1 MDYSRKNSSQ
11 TGDKG
16 GVMEFA
22 GGIEEREISGINYI
36 EKEVEYSQEC
46 SWKTHDVEW
55 ISVKSVI
62 MFLFEIQ

>member
-16 GVMEFA
+16 GGMEFA

-46 SWKTHDVEW
+46 P
-55 ISVKSVI
+55 
-62 MFLFEIQ
+62 